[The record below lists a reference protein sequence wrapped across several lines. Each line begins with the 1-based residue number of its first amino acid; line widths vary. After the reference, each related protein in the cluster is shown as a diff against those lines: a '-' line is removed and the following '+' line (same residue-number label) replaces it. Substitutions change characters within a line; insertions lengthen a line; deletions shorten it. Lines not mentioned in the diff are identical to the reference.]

1 MEIFEKI
8 QKAIEQKD
16 FSKAKEMAEK
26 IDDETERYNTL
37 GMVHY
42 YEGRKEEAQAFFE
55 KALKINPVHDD
66 VLFNYSKVLLEKES
80 TSKPGGI

>member
-37 GMVHY
+37 GWCTTT
-42 YEGRKEEAQAFFE
+42 KAE
-55 KALKINPVHDD
+55 KKRLRPSLK
-66 VLFNYSKVLLEKES
+66 
-80 TSKPGGI
+80 KP